1 MKKSEKIYKKLSK
14 QLSDEE
20 IVDGYV
26 FNDDSLSDAEQA
38 IADKEFRELRMK
50 RLQEMTDAE
59 KLFGK
64 LMRIKYRILDYF
76 ESTKYDELF
85 KFSNQLREYSKII
98 DRSNREFA
106 KDLDIHYTKLSRLI
120 NGKDSPSVELMYRLD
135 EHSKGELPAHYW
147 WRLHSKEL
155 EYKIITDLEKRMS
168 ESQRVTN
175 SIQIRA

>member
-106 KDLDIHYTKLSRLI
+106 KDLDIHYTK
-120 NGKDSPSVELMYRLD
+120 SVN
-135 EHSKGELPAHYW
+135 KW
-147 WRLHSKEL
+147 
-155 EYKIITDLEKRMS
+155 KR
-168 ESQRVTN
+168 
-175 SIQIRA
+175 

>member
-1 MKKSEKIYKKLSK
+1 MKKSENIYKQLSK
-14 QLSDEE
+14 QLSDDE
-20 IVDGYV
+20 IVDSYV
-26 FNDDSLSDAEQA
+26 FNDDSLSDAEQVL
-38 IADKEFRELRMK
+38 ADKEFRELRMK
-50 RLQEMTDAE
+50 KLKEMTDAE
-59 KLFGK
+59 RLFGN

-76 ESTKYDELF
+76 DSAKYDEVF
-85 KFSNQLREYSKII
+85 SFSNQLREYSKII
-98 DRSNREFA
+98 GRSNKDFA
-106 KDLDIHYTKLSRLI
+106 NDLDVHHTKLSRLI
-120 NGKDSPSVELMYRLD
+120 NGKDSPSIELMYRLG